1 MELPALAEGVEAV
14 RRLKLAETLADCDC
28 VDRRGGYVARYARR
42 AQIGTEHGNF
52 KTVSEANT
60 IHAEKDFSAGGG
72 STVSNVDLTPY
83 FNGVSYNNG
92 TTPPQLTLQSASGN
106 TTVNL
111 RDCYT
116 KSQVYTKTEVD
127 ALLNT
132 ERARITTLESSLSTI
147 ITTVN
152 NILAILGSMSQW
164 ANQVTTVLA
173 GLTSGQGNSGGSG
186 GGLSFTLPG
195 NVNNPFGP

>member
-1 MELPALAEGVEAV
+1 MQASLGIG
-14 RRLKLAETLADCDC
+14 RRLQPRVPQKFLRKLNW
-28 VDRRGGYVARYARR
+28 
-42 AQIGTEHGNF
+42 HGNF

-92 TTPPQLTLQSASGN
+92 ATPPQLTLQSASGN